1 MKLFLAS
8 QDLGNFATTLQ
19 EMVGEK
25 RHAFVIGNARDYYDD
40 EARIAKSVEKTV
52 VNLSKIGIKAER
64 LDLRPYFGKQSE
76 LAQYIEENQ
85 PGLIFSIGG
94 NVICLAT
101 ALHESS
107 MDEIIRQGVAEDRFV
122 YGGYSAGSMIASRD
136 LSLYQIDTK
145 PGEEQP
151 LHRIPD
157 VTKEIYG
164 ITPYK
169 QGLGL
174 IPEYVVPHMD
184 RSDHID
190 AMRERLNKIIQ
201 AGSEAIC
208 LNDTDAFMVDGEDRR
223 ILKEIKG
230 VNKL

>member
-25 RHAFVIGNARDYYDD
+25 KRALVISNARDYYND
-40 EARIAKSVEKTV
+40 EARISKSVQKTLI
-52 VNLSKIGIKAER
+52 NLGTLGIAAER
-64 LDLRPYFGKQSE
+64 LDLRSYFGKPAE
-76 LAQYIEENQ
+76 VLDLITGKNV
-85 PGLIFSIGG
+85 GLIFSIGG

-101 ALHESS
+101 ALHESG
-107 MDEIIRQGVAEDRFV
+107 MDEIIRRGAAEDKFV
-122 YGGYSAGSMIASRD
+122 YGGYSAGSMVASHD
-136 LSLYQIDTK
+136 LSLYQIDAK

-164 ITPYK
+164 VNPYK
-169 QGLGL
+169 HGLGL

-190 AMRERLNKIIQ
+190 AMQGRLDKIAQ
-201 AGSEAIC
+201 AGAEAIC
-208 LNDTDAFMVDGEDRR
+208 LNDADVFIVNGENR
-223 ILKEIKG
+223 EVMKG
-230 VNKL
+230 